1 MDYKTYAEISTQ
13 FTALQKTVK
22 HILNQQ
28 EELRSFLQNSGARK
42 LLVLGCGSSF
52 SVGKSIEGCAEMV
65 LGLESVCIPAGD
77 FMLNASEYRKIAQD
91 SLILALSRSGE
102 THEVINAIQESKHYF
117 NSKVLSVVCAE
128 KTTLGKISDYTIEL
142 PWAFD
147 EGVCQTRS
155 VTNLFAACR
164 LVLSVWEYDQGAIED
179 ISKFA
184 LEGDGFIQKVEPL
197 LKDIANEEWENAFV
211 LADGEIAGVAEEAAL
226 ALTEI
231 AFTPSHYKHLLD
243 VRHGPILLV
252 DVKTLVIALTSGD
265 EKGHQKVLIE
275 DLVNRGAKVIVLHT
289 SKYEHVTGTRIE
301 VELNAEHATSV
312 VAGFQLLVTAQL
324 LAYHKSLAKGLNPDQ
339 PKGLD
344 AWIRLDG
351 EED

>member
-77 FMLNASEYRKIAQD
+77 YMQNAAEYRKIAQD

-117 NSKVLSVVCAE
+117 NSKVLSIVCAE
-128 KTTLGKISDYTIEL
+128 KTTLEKKSDYTIEL

-147 EGVCQTRS
+147 ESVCQTRS

-164 LVLSVWEYDQGAIED
+164 LVLSVWDYDQETIED

-184 LEGDGFIQKVEPL
+184 LEGDEFIQKAEPL
-197 LKDIANEEWENAFV
+197 LVEIADEEWENAFV
-211 LADGEIAGVAEEAAL
+211 LADGEISGVAEEAAL

-231 AFTPSHYKHLLD
+231 AYTPSHYNHLLD

-252 DVKTLVIALTSGD
+252 GAKTLVVALMNGD
-265 EKGHQKVLIE
+265 KKGYQKVLIE
-275 DLVNRGAKVIVLHT
+275 DLVNRGAKVVVLHT
-289 SKYEHVTGTRIE
+289 PQYDHVAGTRL
-301 VELNAEHATSV
+301 ELALNTEHATSV
-312 VAGFQLLVTAQL
+312 IAGFQLLTATQL
-324 LAYHKSLAKGLNPDQ
+324 LAYHKSLSKGLNPDQ

-344 AWIRLDG
+344 AWIRLDSV
-351 EED
+351 EN